1 MSTYSLLLFSLIMS
15 LQSLSSTSA
24 AQPRESL
31 QATIAATKWQ
41 RRVILIYARDSNNA
55 DLTAQK
61 RLLADQREGMNE
73 RDFDQIVVLETEL
86 SAADR
91 NYLRSGD
98 RKLAPSADFM
108 LYLIGKDGGVK
119 RRFSRPVSPT
129 ELFRTVD
136 AMPMRQSEM
145 RRKN

>member
-1 MSTYSLLLFSLIMS
+1 MS

-24 AQPRESL
+24 AQSRESL
-31 QATIAATKWQ
+31 QATIAAKKWQ
-41 RRVILIYARDSNNA
+41 RRVVLIYARDGNNA

-61 RLLADQREGMNE
+61 RLLAEQREGMNE
-73 RDFDQIVVLETEL
+73 RDFDQFVVLETEL
-86 SAADR
+86 SAVDR

-98 RKLAPSADFM
+98 RKLAPSSDFM